1 MKNHMKARM
10 NAIGLTRYLPVDDPQ
25 SLLDIELPIP
35 AAAGHDLLVEVKAVS
50 VNPVDTEQRAPIAA
64 NREKQESPP
73 RVLGWDVAGVVTAT
87 GPLVTL
93 FRPGD
98 AVYYAGSVG
107 RPGGNAEFHLVDER
121 IAGHKPSTLGFAEAA
136 ALPLTTITAW
146 QGMFHRMGISRT
158 GADKGKTLLII
169 GGAGGVG
176 SICIQLARRVAKLNV
191 IATAS
196 RPESAAWAR
205 ARGAQHI
212 VDHSR
217 PLGPQM
223 RALGLPE
230 ADFVFC
236 ANVSQRHFA
245 DFPDLLAPQG
255 RICSVVDGPGPE
267 DFMALKRKSITFSWE
282 AMFTRPLFAT
292 PDMVAQHQ
300 LLEDTAALVDAG
312 VLHSTVTENLGR
324 INASNL
330 RRAHT
335 MLEQGHTLGK
345 IVLEGF

>member
-1 MKNHMKARM
+1 MKALIK
-10 NAIGLTRYLPVDDPQ
+10 AIGLTRYLPIDDPA
-25 SLLDIELPIP
+25 SLVDVDLPMP
-35 AAAGHDLLVEVKAVS
+35 EAGGHDLLVEVKAVS
-50 VNPVDTEQRAPIAA
+50 VNPVDTKHRAPSKA
-64 NREKQESPP
+64 NRDKVESPA
-73 RVLGWDVAGVVTAT
+73 RVLGWDVAGVVRAA
-87 GPLVTL
+87 GPQVTL

-107 RPGGNAEFHLVDER
+107 RSGCNAEFHLVDER
-121 IAGHKPSTLGFAEAA
+121 IAGRKPATLGFAEAA

-146 QGMFHRMGISRT
+146 QGLFHRMGISRT
-158 GADKGKTLLII
+158 GADAGKSLLII

-176 SICIQLARRVAKLNV
+176 SICIQLARQVAKLTV

-205 ARGAQHI
+205 ERGAQHI
-212 VDHSR
+212 ADHTR

-223 RALGLPE
+223 QALGLPE

-236 ANVSQRHFA
+236 ANATQRHFA
-245 DFPDLLAPQG
+245 DFPAIVAPQG
-255 RICSVVDGPGPE
+255 RICSVVDGPGE
-267 DFMALKRKSITFSWE
+267 DDFTALKRKSISFCWE
-282 AMFTRPLFAT
+282 AMFTRPLFQT
-292 PDMVAQHQ
+292 PDMVAQHD
-300 LLEDTAALVDAG
+300 LLEDTASLVDAG

-330 RRAHT
+330 RQAHK